1 MTFRRVPVLWQIAR
15 HEFRSL
21 LKDGRLAISIALVA
35 FPLALS
41 LYTGYQE
48 YRIIRAQNR
57 RAQSA
62 ERNRWLNQGIKGPH
76 VAMDQGIIVFQPLP
90 VLSVF
95 DSGVLPFT
103 GTEEQLVGHHQQMF
117 TSKIA
122 EGASTLHRLGLL
134 TPAVVLQVFAPLA
147 LVLLLYPAFA
157 GEREQG
163 TLRQLLAAG
172 VTPRELFI
180 GKLIGL
186 ALPVTVTLAVLAL
199 AAAAAS
205 LASARDDPT
214 RDLFQRVVI
223 LSAAYLA
230 YFAIV
235 SGLAL
240 TVSVCSLTTRQ
251 SLAISIALWF
261 GGCVFGPVLA
271 MDLASVIV
279 PSPTALS
286 YATAEMDADRRL
298 PTVEERRSELRKR
311 LLAKYG
317 VASLR
322 ELPVD
327 PIGIELLEE
336 AEQSE
341 PIFHHLIA
349 GVYDT
354 HQRQNRLYQTAGI
367 LSPMIVIQQLSM
379 TIAGTEL
386 SAHLDF
392 VDAAEVYRR
401 RMDRMMN
408 EAIAYNPHYKESAV
422 FPGTDIIISQG
433 GPELWRQV
441 PEFVY
446 TPLPVRSLGPRLR
459 NSCLLLLFWLTLA
472 CWLILRSTRHL
483 KVD

>member
-21 LKDGRLAISIALVA
+21 LKDRRLAISIALVA

-48 YRIIRAQNR
+48 YRIIRAQNS
-57 RAQSA
+57 RAQAA
-62 ERNRWLNQGIKGPH
+62 ERSGWLNQGIKGPH

-122 EGASTLHRLGLL
+122 EGASTLHRLGFL
-134 TPAVVLQVFAPLA
+134 TPAVALQVLAPLA

-199 AAAAAS
+199 AAAAS

-214 RDLFQRVVI
+214 RDLFRRVMI

-240 TVSVCSLTTRQ
+240 TVSVCSLSTRQ

-271 MDLASVIV
+271 MDLASAIV
-279 PSPTALS
+279 PSPAALS
-286 YATAEMDADRRL
+286 YATAEMDADRKL

-354 HQRQNRLYQTAGI
+354 DHRQNRLYQAAGI

-379 TIAGTEL
+379 TIAGTDF
-386 SAHLDF
+386 SAHLAF

-441 PEFVY
+441 PEFAY
-446 TPLPVRSLGPRLR
+446 TPSPVSSPGPRLR

-472 CWLILRSTRHL
+472 CWLMLRSTRHL